1 MNMKIGL
8 FLGCNMPALRPDVE
22 KGIRVS
28 LASLGVE
35 IVDLEGAACCPAYG
49 TFWSADEEAALA
61 VGAWNYS
68 IAEKMGVDMVVQ
80 CGSCY
85 STLKMS
91 RHKLINGK
99 LQEINEKYLSKVG
112 AKYEG
117 KSDTKHITDFL
128 YNTIGVD
135 KIKSSLKYT
144 MKGLKAVVQVPCHT
158 IRPSKILGFD
168 DPENPQVLKEL
179 TRALGAEV
187 PTFTRDKQ
195 CCGGAGGYARHNRGA
210 ALEFL
215 KLKLDS
221 MKEEV
226 DPDCIVVSCITCLM
240 WMDEAQ
246 EEMRKLGMID
256 YSIPVFDYNQLLAIC
271 QGHDPQKVARIA
283 ATPRDEVIAKIL
295 ENKV

>member
-1 MNMKIGL
+1 MKVGF
-8 FLGCNMPALRPDVE
+8 FLGCNLPALRPDAE
-22 KGIRVS
+22 KAIRVS
-28 LASLGVE
+28 LQTLGVE
-35 IVDLEGAACCPAYG
+35 VVDLEGASCCPAYG

-61 VGAWNYS
+61 VGSWNYA
-68 IAEKMGVDMVVQ
+68 IAEKAGVNMVVQ

-85 STLKMS
+85 STLKIG
-91 RHKLINGK
+91 RHKLLNGK
-99 LQEINEKYLSKVG
+99 LEEINEKFLSKVG
-112 AKYEG
+112 MKYEG

-128 YNTIGVD
+128 FNDVGIER
-135 KIKSSLKYT
+135 IKRSLKFS
-144 MKGLKAVVQVPCHT
+144 MKGLKAVVQVPCHVL
-158 IRPSKILGFD
+158 RPSKILGFD
-168 DPENPQVLKEL
+168 DPENPRILKEL

-195 CCGGAGGYARHNRGA
+195 CCGGAGGYARRNKRA
-210 ALEFL
+210 AMEFL

-256 YSIPVFDYNQLLAIC
+256 YSIPVFDYCQLLAIC
-271 QGHDPQKVARIA
+271 QGHDPKKVARIS
-283 ATPRDEVIAKIL
+283 ATPRDEVIRKIL
-295 ENKV
+295 ENPV